1 MTKKI
6 KSRDPDFYDAFKILL
21 GARATSLSDATR
33 VSADIIKK
41 VRKNGDKALIK
52 LTKKFDGLDLTTKD
66 LIVDLNE
73 IDEATSKIS
82 PDEYDSLR
90 FAADRITSFHL
101 RQMPE
106 NFEYVDDVGIKMGM
120 SWSPIDSV
128 GLYVPGGTAS
138 YPSSVLMNAIPA
150 RVAGVPR
157 RVIVVPQTRNV
168 INPLVLVAARLSG
181 VEEIY
186 RVGGAQAIAAL
197 AYGTETIT
205 SVDKIV
211 GPGNSFVAAAK
222 KLVYGAV
229 GIDSIAGPS
238 EILIVADSMN
248 DPKWIAYDLLAQAE
262 HDQLARSILITD
274 NENCAEKVLTSVENI
289 LSSLQ
294 RSEIAR
300 ASWENQGAVII
311 VDSLA
316 EVPEL
321 VDLIAPEHL
330 ELALEKPEKMM
341 QQIKHAGAIFL
352 GCYTPEAIGDYVAGP
367 NHVLPT
373 DRTARFSSGL
383 SVFDFIKRTTFVK
396 CDLQG
401 LKKIGPPAITL
412 AQAEGLPAHAESIKV
427 RLNLS
432 LIHIS
437 EPTRP

>member
-106 NFEYVDDVGIKMGM
+106 NFEYVDDAGIKMGM

-150 RVAGVPR
+150 QVVGVPR

-238 EILIVADSMN
+238 EILIVADSLN

-262 HDQLARSILITD
+262 HDELARSILITD
-274 NENCAEKVLTSVENI
+274 NENFAEKVLTSVENI
-289 LSSLQ
+289 LFSLQ

-300 ASWENQGAVII
+300 TSWENQGAVII
-311 VDSLA
+311 VDSLT

-330 ELALEKPEKMM
+330 ELAVEKPENMM
-341 QQIKHAGAIFL
+341 RQIKHAGAIFL

-427 RLNLS
+427 RLNS
-432 LIHIS
+432 S
-437 EPTRP
+437 G

>member
-6 KSRDPDFYDAFKILL
+6 KSRDPNFYDAFKILL

-33 VSADIIKK
+33 ISADIIKK

-66 LIVDLNE
+66 LVVDLNE

-106 NFEYVDDVGIKMGM
+106 NFEYVDDAGIKMGM

-274 NENCAEKVLTSVENI
+274 NENFAEKVLTSVENI

-330 ELALEKPEKMM
+330 ELAVEKPEKMM

-427 RLNLS
+427 RLNS
-432 LIHIS
+432 S
-437 EPTRP
+437 G

>member
-6 KSRDPDFYDAFKILL
+6 KSRDPNFYDAFKILL

-66 LIVDLNE
+66 LVVDLNE

-106 NFEYVDDVGIKMGM
+106 NFEYVDDAGIKMGM

-274 NENCAEKVLTSVENI
+274 NENFAEKVLTSVENI

-330 ELALEKPEKMM
+330 ELAVEKPERMM

-427 RLNLS
+427 RLNS
-432 LIHIS
+432 S
-437 EPTRP
+437 G

>member
-6 KSRDPDFYDAFKILL
+6 KSRDPNFYDAFKILL

-82 PDEYDSLR
+82 PDEYDSLK

-106 NFEYVDDVGIKMGM
+106 NFEYVDDAGIKMGM

-238 EILIVADSMN
+238 EILVVADSMN

-274 NENCAEKVLTSVENI
+274 NENFAEKVLTSVENI

-330 ELALEKPEKMM
+330 ELAVEKPEKMM

-383 SVFDFIKRTTFVK
+383 SVFDFINRT
-396 CDLQG
+396 
-401 LKKIGPPAITL
+401 ITL
-412 AQAEGLPAHAESIKV
+412 YFHWI
-427 RLNLS
+427 RF
-432 LIHIS
+432 
-437 EPTRP
+437 

>member
-6 KSRDPDFYDAFKILL
+6 KSRDPNFYDAFKMLL

-66 LIVDLNE
+66 LVVDLNE

-106 NFEYVDDVGIKMGM
+106 NFEYVDDAGIKMGM

-274 NENCAEKVLTSVENI
+274 NENFAEKVLTSVENI

-330 ELALEKPEKMM
+330 ELAVEKPERMM
-341 QQIKHAGAIFL
+341 RQIKHAGAIFL

-427 RLNLS
+427 RLNS
-432 LIHIS
+432 S
-437 EPTRP
+437 G

>member
-106 NFEYVDDVGIKMGM
+106 NFEYVDDAGIKMGM

-274 NENCAEKVLTSVENI
+274 NENFAEKVLTSVENI

-330 ELALEKPEKMM
+330 ELAVEKPEKMM

-373 DRTARFSSGL
+373 DRAARFSSGL

-427 RLNLS
+427 RLNS
-432 LIHIS
+432 S
-437 EPTRP
+437 G

>member
-6 KSRDPDFYDAFKILL
+6 KTRDPDFYDAFKILL
-21 GARATSLSDATR
+21 GARATSLSDAAR
-33 VSADIIKK
+33 VSADIIEE

-52 LTKKFDGLDLTTKD
+52 LTKKFDGLDLTAKD

-106 NFEYVDDVGIKMGM
+106 NFEYVDDAGIKMGM

-274 NENCAEKVLTSVENI
+274 NENFAEKVLTSVENI
-289 LSSLQ
+289 LFSLQ

-300 ASWENQGAVII
+300 TSWENQGAVII

-330 ELALEKPEKMM
+330 ELAVEKPEKMM

-427 RLNLS
+427 RLNS
-432 LIHIS
+432 S
-437 EPTRP
+437 G

>member
-106 NFEYVDDVGIKMGM
+106 NFEYVDDAGIKMGM

-238 EILIVADSMN
+238 EILIVADSLN

-262 HDQLARSILITD
+262 HDELARSILITD
-274 NENCAEKVLTSVENI
+274 NENFAEKVLTSVENI

-330 ELALEKPEKMM
+330 ELAVEKPEKMM

-427 RLNLS
+427 RLNS
-432 LIHIS
+432 S
-437 EPTRP
+437 G

>member
-6 KSRDPDFYDAFKILL
+6 KTRDPDFYDAFKILL
-21 GARATSLSDATR
+21 GARATSLSDAAR
-33 VSADIIKK
+33 VSADIIEE

-52 LTKKFDGLDLTTKD
+52 LTKKFDGLDLTAKD

-82 PDEYDSLR
+82 TDEYDSLR

-101 RQMPE
+101 RQMPKD
-106 NFEYVDDVGIKMGM
+106 FEYVDDAGIKMGM

-222 KLVYGAV
+222 KLVYGDV

-238 EILIVADSMN
+238 EILIVADSLN

-262 HDQLARSILITD
+262 HDELARSILITD
-274 NENCAEKVLTSVENI
+274 NENFAEKVLTSVENI

-300 ASWENQGAVII
+300 TSWENQGAVII
-311 VDSLA
+311 VDSLT

-330 ELALEKPEKMM
+330 ELAVEKPEKMM

-427 RLNLS
+427 RLNS
-432 LIHIS
+432 S
-437 EPTRP
+437 G

>member
-21 GARATSLSDATR
+21 GARATSLSAAAR
-33 VSADIIKK
+33 VSADIIEE

-106 NFEYVDDVGIKMGM
+106 NFEYVDDAGIKMGM
-120 SWSPIDSV
+120 RWSPIDSV

-150 RVAGVPR
+150 SVAGVPR

-274 NENCAEKVLTSVENI
+274 NENFAEKVLTSVENI

-330 ELALEKPEKMM
+330 ELAVEKPEKMM

-427 RLNLS
+427 RLNS
-432 LIHIS
+432 S
-437 EPTRP
+437 G

>member
-6 KSRDPDFYDAFKILL
+6 KTRDPDFYDAFKILL
-21 GARATSLSDATR
+21 GARATSLSDAAR
-33 VSADIIKK
+33 VSADIIEE

-52 LTKKFDGLDLTTKD
+52 LTKKFDGLDLTAKD

-82 PDEYDSLR
+82 TDEYDSLR

-101 RQMPE
+101 RQMPKD
-106 NFEYVDDVGIKMGM
+106 FEYVDDAGIKMGM
-120 SWSPIDSV
+120 RWSPIDSV

-150 RVAGVPR
+150 SVAGVPR

-168 INPLVLVAARLSG
+168 ISPLVLVAARLSG

-238 EILIVADSMN
+238 EILIVADSLN

-262 HDQLARSILITD
+262 HDELARSILITD
-274 NENCAEKVLTSVENI
+274 NENFAEKVLTSVENI
-289 LSSLQ
+289 LSSSQ

-300 ASWENQGAVII
+300 TSWENQGAVII
-311 VDSLA
+311 VDSLT
-316 EVPEL
+316 EVPKL

-330 ELALEKPEKMM
+330 ELAVEKPENMM
-341 QQIKHAGAIFL
+341 RQIKHAGAIFL

-427 RLNLS
+427 RLNS
-432 LIHIS
+432 S
-437 EPTRP
+437 G

>member
-6 KSRDPDFYDAFKILL
+6 KSRDPNFYDVFKILL

-106 NFEYVDDVGIKMGM
+106 NFEYVDDAGIKMGM

-186 RVGGAQAIAAL
+186 KVGGAQAIAAL

-274 NENCAEKVLTSVENI
+274 NENFAEKVLTSVENI

-330 ELALEKPEKMM
+330 ELAVEKPEKMM

-427 RLNLS
+427 RLNS
-432 LIHIS
+432 S
-437 EPTRP
+437 G

>member
-21 GARATSLSDATR
+21 GARATSLSDAAR
-33 VSADIIKK
+33 VSADIIEE

-52 LTKKFDGLDLTTKD
+52 LTKKFDGLDLTAKD

-106 NFEYVDDVGIKMGM
+106 NFEYVDDAGIKMGM
-120 SWSPIDSV
+120 RWSPIDSV

-150 RVAGVPR
+150 SVAGVPR

-168 INPLVLVAARLSG
+168 ISPLVLVAARLSG

-197 AYGTETIT
+197 TYGTETIT

-238 EILIVADSMN
+238 EILIVADSLN

-262 HDQLARSILITD
+262 HDELARSILITD
-274 NENCAEKVLTSVENI
+274 NENFAEKVLTSVENI
-289 LSSLQ
+289 LSSSQ

-300 ASWENQGAVII
+300 TSWENQGAVII
-311 VDSLA
+311 VDSLT
-316 EVPEL
+316 EVPKL

-330 ELALEKPEKMM
+330 ELAVEKPENMM
-341 QQIKHAGAIFL
+341 RQIKHAGAIFL

-427 RLNLS
+427 RLNS
-432 LIHIS
+432 S
-437 EPTRP
+437 G

>member
-6 KSRDPDFYDAFKILL
+6 KSRDPNFYDAFKILL

-106 NFEYVDDVGIKMGM
+106 NFEYVDDAGIKMGM

-274 NENCAEKVLTSVENI
+274 NENFAEKVLTSVENI

-300 ASWENQGAVII
+300 TSWENQGAVII

-330 ELALEKPEKMM
+330 ELAVEKPEKMM

-373 DRTARFSSGL
+373 DRAARFSSGL

-427 RLNLS
+427 RLNS
-432 LIHIS
+432 S
-437 EPTRP
+437 G

>member
-21 GARATSLSDATR
+21 GARATSLSAAAR
-33 VSADIIKK
+33 VSADIIEE

-52 LTKKFDGLDLTTKD
+52 LTKKFDGLDLTAKD

-106 NFEYVDDVGIKMGM
+106 NFEYVDDAGIKMGM

-150 RVAGVPR
+150 SVAGVPR

-168 INPLVLVAARLSG
+168 ISPLVLVAARLSG

-238 EILIVADSMN
+238 EILIVADSLN

-262 HDQLARSILITD
+262 HDELARSILITD
-274 NENCAEKVLTSVENI
+274 NENFAEKVLTSVENI
-289 LSSLQ
+289 LSSSQ

-300 ASWENQGAVII
+300 TSWENQGAVII
-311 VDSLA
+311 VDSLT

-330 ELALEKPEKMM
+330 ELAVEKPENMM
-341 QQIKHAGAIFL
+341 RQIKHAGAIFL

-396 CDLQG
+396 CGLEG

-427 RLNLS
+427 RLNS
-432 LIHIS
+432 S
-437 EPTRP
+437 G

>member
-21 GARATSLSDATR
+21 GARATSLSAAAR
-33 VSADIIKK
+33 VSADIIEE

-52 LTKKFDGLDLTTKD
+52 LTKKFDGLDLTAKD

-106 NFEYVDDVGIKMGM
+106 NFEYVDDAGIKMGM
-120 SWSPIDSV
+120 RWSPIDSV

-150 RVAGVPR
+150 SVAGVPR

-168 INPLVLVAARLSG
+168 ISPLVLVAARLSG

-229 GIDSIAGPS
+229 VIDSIAGPS
-238 EILIVADSMN
+238 EILIVADSLN

-262 HDQLARSILITD
+262 HDELARSILITD
-274 NENCAEKVLTSVENI
+274 NENFAEKVLTSVENI
-289 LSSLQ
+289 LSSSQ

-300 ASWENQGAVII
+300 TSWENQGAVII
-311 VDSLA
+311 VDSLT
-316 EVPEL
+316 EVPKL

-330 ELALEKPEKMM
+330 ELAIEKPENMM
-341 QQIKHAGAIFL
+341 RQIKHAGAIFL

-427 RLNLS
+427 RLNS
-432 LIHIS
+432 S
-437 EPTRP
+437 G

>member
-41 VRKNGDKALIK
+41 VIKNGDKALIK

-106 NFEYVDDVGIKMGM
+106 NFEYVDDAGIKMGM
-120 SWSPIDSV
+120 RWSPIDSV

-274 NENCAEKVLTSVENI
+274 NENFAEKVLTSVENI

-330 ELALEKPEKMM
+330 ELAVEKPEKMM

-373 DRTARFSSGL
+373 DRAARFSSGL

-427 RLNLS
+427 RLNS
-432 LIHIS
+432 S
-437 EPTRP
+437 G

>member
-6 KSRDPDFYDAFKILL
+6 KSRDPNFYDAFKILL

-33 VSADIIKK
+33 ISADIIKK

-66 LIVDLNE
+66 LVVDLNE

-106 NFEYVDDVGIKMGM
+106 NFEYVDDAGIKMGM

-150 RVAGVPR
+150 SVAGVPR

-168 INPLVLVAARLSG
+168 ISPLVLVAARLSG

-274 NENCAEKVLTSVENI
+274 NENFAEKVLTSVENI
-289 LSSLQ
+289 LSSLK

-396 CDLQG
+396 WDLKG
-401 LKKIGPPAITL
+401 L
-412 AQAEGLPAHAESIKV
+412 
-427 RLNLS
+427 
-432 LIHIS
+432 
-437 EPTRP
+437 

>member
-21 GARATSLSDATR
+21 GARATSLSDAAR
-33 VSADIIKK
+33 VSADIIEE

-52 LTKKFDGLDLTTKD
+52 LTKKFDGLDLTAKD

-82 PDEYDSLR
+82 TDEYDSLR

-101 RQMPE
+101 RQMPKD
-106 NFEYVDDVGIKMGM
+106 FEYVDDAGIKMGM
-120 SWSPIDSV
+120 RWSPIDSV

-150 RVAGVPR
+150 SVAGVPR

-168 INPLVLVAARLSG
+168 ISPLVLVAARLSG

-238 EILIVADSMN
+238 EILIVADSLN

-262 HDQLARSILITD
+262 HDELARSILITD
-274 NENCAEKVLTSVENI
+274 NENFAEKVLTSVENI
-289 LSSLQ
+289 LSSSQ

-300 ASWENQGAVII
+300 TSWENQGAVII
-311 VDSLA
+311 VDSLT

-330 ELALEKPEKMM
+330 ELAVEKPENMM
-341 QQIKHAGAIFL
+341 RQIKHAGAIFL

-401 LKKIGPPAITL
+401 LKKIGPSAITL

-427 RLNLS
+427 RLS
-432 LIHIS
+432 S
-437 EPTRP
+437 SG

>member
-21 GARATSLSDATR
+21 GARATSLSDAAR
-33 VSADIIKK
+33 VSSDIIEE

-52 LTKKFDGLDLTTKD
+52 LTKKFDGLDLTAKD

-106 NFEYVDDVGIKMGM
+106 NFEYVDDAGIKMGM

-150 RVAGVPR
+150 SVAGVPR

-168 INPLVLVAARLSG
+168 ISPLVLVAARLSG

-238 EILIVADSMN
+238 EILVVADSMN

-274 NENCAEKVLTSVENI
+274 NENFAEKVLTSVENI
-289 LSSLQ
+289 LSSSQ

-300 ASWENQGAVII
+300 TSWENQGAVII

-330 ELALEKPEKMM
+330 ELAVEKPENMM
-341 QQIKHAGAIFL
+341 RQIKHAGAIFL

-396 CDLQG
+396 CGLEG

-427 RLNLS
+427 RLNS
-432 LIHIS
+432 S
-437 EPTRP
+437 G

>member
-6 KSRDPDFYDAFKILL
+6 KSRDPNFYDAFKILL

-52 LTKKFDGLDLTTKD
+52 LTKKFDGLDLTAKD

-106 NFEYVDDVGIKMGM
+106 NFEYVDDAGIKMGM

-274 NENCAEKVLTSVENI
+274 NENFAEKVLTSVENI
-289 LSSLQ
+289 LSSSQ

-300 ASWENQGAVII
+300 TSWENQGAVII
-311 VDSLA
+311 VDSLT

-330 ELALEKPEKMM
+330 ELAVEKPEKMM

-373 DRTARFSSGL
+373 DRAARFSSGL

-427 RLNLS
+427 RLNS
-432 LIHIS
+432 S
-437 EPTRP
+437 G

>member
-6 KSRDPDFYDAFKILL
+6 KSRDPNFYDAFKILL

-66 LIVDLNE
+66 LVVDLNE

-90 FAADRITSFHL
+90 FAADRITHFHL

-106 NFEYVDDVGIKMGM
+106 NFDYVDDAGIKMAM

-274 NENCAEKVLTSVENI
+274 NENFAEKVLTSVENI
-289 LSSLQ
+289 LSSLK

-330 ELALEKPEKMM
+330 ELAVEKPEKMM

-373 DRTARFSSGL
+373 DRAARFSSGL

-427 RLNLS
+427 RLNS
-432 LIHIS
+432 S
-437 EPTRP
+437 G

>member
-6 KSRDPDFYDAFKILL
+6 KSRDPNFYDAFKILL

-66 LIVDLNE
+66 LVVDLNE
-73 IDEATSKIS
+73 IDEATSKVS

-106 NFEYVDDVGIKMGM
+106 NFEYVDDAGIKMGM

-186 RVGGAQAIAAL
+186 KVGGAQAIAAL

-274 NENCAEKVLTSVENI
+274 NENFAEKVLTSVENI

-330 ELALEKPEKMM
+330 ELAVEKPEKMM

-373 DRTARFSSGL
+373 DRAARFSSGL

-427 RLNLS
+427 RLNS
-432 LIHIS
+432 S
-437 EPTRP
+437 G

>member
-6 KSRDPDFYDAFKILL
+6 KSRDPNFYDAFKILL

-106 NFEYVDDVGIKMGM
+106 NFEYVDDAGIKMGM

-274 NENCAEKVLTSVENI
+274 NENFAEKVLTSVENI

-330 ELALEKPEKMM
+330 ELAVEKPEKMM

-427 RLNLS
+427 RLNS
-432 LIHIS
+432 S
-437 EPTRP
+437 G

>member
-21 GARATSLSDATR
+21 GARATSLSGAAR
-33 VSADIIKK
+33 VSSDIIEE

-52 LTKKFDGLDLTTKD
+52 LTKKFDGLDLTAKD

-82 PDEYDSLR
+82 TDEYDSLR

-106 NFEYVDDVGIKMGM
+106 NFEYVDDAGIKMGM

-150 RVAGVPR
+150 SVAGVPR

-168 INPLVLVAARLSG
+168 ISPLVLVAARLSG

-238 EILIVADSMN
+238 EILIVADSLN

-262 HDQLARSILITD
+262 HDELARSILITD
-274 NENCAEKVLTSVENI
+274 NENFAEKVLTSVENI
-289 LSSLQ
+289 LSSSQ

-300 ASWENQGAVII
+300 TSWENQGAVII
-311 VDSLA
+311 VDSLT

-330 ELALEKPEKMM
+330 ELAVEKPENMM
-341 QQIKHAGAIFL
+341 RQIKHAGAIFL

-396 CDLQG
+396 CGLEG

-427 RLNLS
+427 RLNS
-432 LIHIS
+432 S
-437 EPTRP
+437 G

>member
-6 KSRDPDFYDAFKILL
+6 KSRDPNFYDAFKILL

-66 LIVDLNE
+66 LVVDLNE

-106 NFEYVDDVGIKMGM
+106 NFEYVDDAGIKMGM

-274 NENCAEKVLTSVENI
+274 NENFAEKVLTSVENI

-427 RLNLS
+427 RLNS
-432 LIHIS
+432 S
-437 EPTRP
+437 G

>member
-6 KSRDPDFYDAFKILL
+6 KSRDPNFYDAFKILL

-106 NFEYVDDVGIKMGM
+106 NFEYVDDAGIKMGM

-150 RVAGVPR
+150 SVAGVPR

-274 NENCAEKVLTSVENI
+274 NENFAEKVLTSVENI

-330 ELALEKPEKMM
+330 ELAVEKPEKMM

-427 RLNLS
+427 RLNS
-432 LIHIS
+432 S
-437 EPTRP
+437 G

>member
-6 KSRDPDFYDAFKILL
+6 KTRDPDFYDAFKILL
-21 GARATSLSDATR
+21 GARATSLSDAAR
-33 VSADIIKK
+33 VSADIIEE

-52 LTKKFDGLDLTTKD
+52 LTKKFDGLDLTAKD

-82 PDEYDSLR
+82 TDEYDSLR

-101 RQMPE
+101 RQMPKD
-106 NFEYVDDVGIKMGM
+106 FEYVDDAGIKMGM
-120 SWSPIDSV
+120 RWSPIDSV

-150 RVAGVPR
+150 SVAGVPR

-168 INPLVLVAARLSG
+168 ISPLVLVAARLSG

-238 EILIVADSMN
+238 EILIVADSLN

-262 HDQLARSILITD
+262 HDELARSILITD
-274 NENCAEKVLTSVENI
+274 NENFAEKVLTSVENI
-289 LSSLQ
+289 LSSSQ

-300 ASWENQGAVII
+300 TSWENQGAVII
-311 VDSLA
+311 VDSLT

-330 ELALEKPEKMM
+330 ELAVEKPENMM
-341 QQIKHAGAIFL
+341 RQIKHAGAIFL

-427 RLNLS
+427 RLNS
-432 LIHIS
+432 S
-437 EPTRP
+437 G

>member
-21 GARATSLSDATR
+21 GARATSLSDAAR
-33 VSADIIKK
+33 VSSDIIEE

-106 NFEYVDDVGIKMGM
+106 NFEYVDDAGIKMGM

-150 RVAGVPR
+150 SVAGVPR

-238 EILIVADSMN
+238 EILVVADSMN

-274 NENCAEKVLTSVENI
+274 NENFAEKVLTSVENI
-289 LSSLQ
+289 LSSMQ

-300 ASWENQGAVII
+300 TSWENQGAVII

-330 ELALEKPEKMM
+330 ELAVEKPEEMM
-341 QQIKHAGAIFL
+341 GQIKHAGAIFL

-427 RLNLS
+427 RLNS
-432 LIHIS
+432 S
-437 EPTRP
+437 G

>member
-6 KSRDPDFYDAFKILL
+6 KSRDPNFYDAFKILL

-106 NFEYVDDVGIKMGM
+106 NFEYVDDAGIKMGM

-274 NENCAEKVLTSVENI
+274 NENFAEKVLTSVENI

-427 RLNLS
+427 RLNS
-432 LIHIS
+432 S
-437 EPTRP
+437 G

>member
-6 KSRDPDFYDAFKILL
+6 KSRDPNFYDAFKILL

-66 LIVDLNE
+66 LVVDLNE

-106 NFEYVDDVGIKMGM
+106 NFEYVDDAGIKMGM

-274 NENCAEKVLTSVENI
+274 NENFAEKVLTSVENI

-300 ASWENQGAVII
+300 ASWENQGAVVI

-330 ELALEKPEKMM
+330 ELAVEKPEKMM

-427 RLNLS
+427 RLNS
-432 LIHIS
+432 S
-437 EPTRP
+437 G

>member
-6 KSRDPDFYDAFKILL
+6 KSRDPNFYDAFKILL

-106 NFEYVDDVGIKMGM
+106 NFEYVDDAGIKMGM

-274 NENCAEKVLTSVENI
+274 NENFAEKVLTSVENI

-316 EVPEL
+316 EVPKL

-373 DRTARFSSGL
+373 DRAARFSSGL

-427 RLNLS
+427 RLNS
-432 LIHIS
+432 S
-437 EPTRP
+437 G

>member
-6 KSRDPDFYDAFKILL
+6 KSRDPNFYDTFKILL

-66 LIVDLNE
+66 LVVDLNE

-106 NFEYVDDVGIKMGM
+106 NFEYVDDAGIKMGM

-274 NENCAEKVLTSVENI
+274 NENFAEKVLTSVDNI

-330 ELALEKPEKMM
+330 ELAVEKPERMM
-341 QQIKHAGAIFL
+341 RQIKHAGAIFL

-427 RLNLS
+427 RLNS
-432 LIHIS
+432 S
-437 EPTRP
+437 G

>member
-106 NFEYVDDVGIKMGM
+106 NFEYVDDAGIKMGM

-274 NENCAEKVLTSVENI
+274 NENFAEKVLTSVENI

-300 ASWENQGAVII
+300 TSWENQGAVII
-311 VDSLA
+311 VDSLT

-330 ELALEKPEKMM
+330 ELAVEKPENMM
-341 QQIKHAGAIFL
+341 RQIKHAGAIFL

-427 RLNLS
+427 RLNS
-432 LIHIS
+432 S
-437 EPTRP
+437 G

>member
-6 KSRDPDFYDAFKILL
+6 KSRDPNFYDAFKILL

-106 NFEYVDDVGIKMGM
+106 NFEYVDDAGIKMGM

-274 NENCAEKVLTSVENI
+274 NENFAEKVLTSVENI

-300 ASWENQGAVII
+300 ASWENQGAVVI

-330 ELALEKPEKMM
+330 ELAVEKPEKMM

-427 RLNLS
+427 RLNS
-432 LIHIS
+432 S
-437 EPTRP
+437 G

>member
-6 KSRDPDFYDAFKILL
+6 KSRDPNFYDAFKILL
-21 GARATSLSDATR
+21 GARATSLSDAAR

-66 LIVDLNE
+66 LVVDLNE

-106 NFEYVDDVGIKMGM
+106 KFEYVDDAGIKMGM

-186 RVGGAQAIAAL
+186 RVGGAQATAAL

-274 NENCAEKVLTSVENI
+274 NENFAEKVLTSVENI

-330 ELALEKPEKMM
+330 ELAVEKPEKMM

-427 RLNLS
+427 RLNS
-432 LIHIS
+432 S
-437 EPTRP
+437 G

>member
-21 GARATSLSDATR
+21 GARATSLSDAAR
-33 VSADIIKK
+33 VSADIIEE

-52 LTKKFDGLDLTTKD
+52 LTKKFDGLDLTAKD

-82 PDEYDSLR
+82 TDEYDSLR

-101 RQMPE
+101 RQMPKD
-106 NFEYVDDVGIKMGM
+106 FEYVDDAGIKMGM
-120 SWSPIDSV
+120 RWSPIDSV

-150 RVAGVPR
+150 SVAGVPR

-168 INPLVLVAARLSG
+168 ISPLVLVAARLSG

-238 EILIVADSMN
+238 EILIVADSLN

-262 HDQLARSILITD
+262 HDELARSILITD
-274 NENCAEKVLTSVENI
+274 NENFAEKVLTSVENI
-289 LSSLQ
+289 LSSSQ

-300 ASWENQGAVII
+300 TSWENQGAVII
-311 VDSLA
+311 VDSLT

-330 ELALEKPEKMM
+330 ELAVEKPENMM
-341 QQIKHAGAIFL
+341 RQIKHAGAIFL

-427 RLNLS
+427 RLNS
-432 LIHIS
+432 S
-437 EPTRP
+437 G